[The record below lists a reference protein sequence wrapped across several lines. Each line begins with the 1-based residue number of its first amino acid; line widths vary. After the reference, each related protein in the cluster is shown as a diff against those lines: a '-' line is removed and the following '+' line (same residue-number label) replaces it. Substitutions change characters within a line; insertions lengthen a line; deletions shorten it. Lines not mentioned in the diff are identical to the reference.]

1 MTIYVVTCTRSF
13 NQSQGL
19 KKKKTPSR
27 FHWIRVCCS
36 AKEKKREKKI
46 FERRRLCH
54 KSINANDRPTGKG
67 VSSPP
72 VESSEE

>member
-36 AKEKKREKKI
+36 AKEKKEKKKYLNAVVFAI
-46 FERRRLCH
+46 NRSTRTTDQPVREFRHRR
-54 KSINANDRPTGKG
+54 
-67 VSSPP
+67 
-72 VESSEE
+72 